1 MNKTMRFCSFIF
13 IMLGIFLLASCGTG
27 KSGIKGQLTYEA
39 KRNELEVTAEFEKN
53 SKLEE
58 SGTSVSIKLYTEE
71 ESFKTSKTASVQD
84 GIQAQVSFTNLE
96 QNTKYILKLF
106 VSVDGYEE
114 ELDRIEASTKN
125 EGDSEETAIEINT
138 VEEFLNIK
146 NDTSA
151 YYKLN
156 ADLDLTDE
164 GTVSLFTS
172 SSKFTGTFDGGNHTI
187 KNYKLTSTEYAG
199 LFGYISEAVIKN
211 LVLENV
217 SIEMTNSTKNFGAV
231 AGRADQST
239 IENVRV
245 NGCTVTNSSYSTS
258 DVFIGGFI
266 GRSDGSVMTDCS
278 IENVSLTLT
287 AVKPS
292 SSNLSYIGLF
302 AGHILGV
309 SELTSCSAG
318 GQATVGLTGTGMIS
332 VGGFA
337 GVNDSARLLKSCY
350 TVGTLAVTK
359 TGASNSKELTVGGFI
374 GKNITG
380 QCNLEDC
387 LAVADITVLSN
398 AEEDTAR
405 TTALATAAY
414 IGGFIG
420 RVEISPLGIAKCY
433 YASKETGL
441 KIICK
446 AAEEENADSFKA
458 SLTIAKA
465 SANATPKI
473 TEVYAYDAVSAIEGM
488 ELDTSDVSAEHITV
502 LSEALQNILKNRA

>member
-1 MNKTMRFCSFIF
+1 MNKIFKFCSFIF
-13 IMLGIFLLASCGTG
+13 IMLGIFLLSACATG
-27 KSGIKGQLTYEA
+27 ASGIKGQLTYEA

-53 SKLEE
+53 AKLEE
-58 SGTSVSIKLYTEE
+58 SGTSVSIKLYTAD

-96 QNTKYILKLF
+96 QNTTYILKLF
-106 VSVDGYEE
+106 VSVGGYEE
-114 ELDRIEASTKN
+114 ELDKIEAATKN

-138 VEEFLNIK
+138 VDEFLNIK
-146 NDTSA
+146 NDVSA

-156 ADLDLTDE
+156 ADLDLENE
-164 GTVSLFTS
+164 GTISLFTS
-172 SSKFTGTFDGGNHTI
+172 SSKFSGTFDGGNHTI

-199 LFGYISEAVIKN
+199 LFGYTSNAVIKN
-211 LVLENV
+211 LILENA
-217 SIEMTNSTKNFGAV
+217 SIELTNSTKNFGAV

-239 IENVRV
+239 IENVKV

-258 DVFIGGFI
+258 DVFVGGFI
-266 GRSDGSVMTDCS
+266 GRSDGSILNNCG

-309 SELTSCSAG
+309 SEFTSCSAI
-318 GQATVGLTGTGMIS
+318 GQASVGLTGTGMIS

-350 TVGTLAVTK
+350 SMGTLAVTK

-387 LAVADITVLSN
+387 LAVTDITVLSN
-398 AEEDTAR
+398 SAEETAA
-405 TTALATAAY
+405 TTTLATTAY
-414 IGGFIG
+414 IGGFAG
-420 RVEISPLGIAKCY
+420 KVEISPLGISKCY
-433 YASKETGL
+433 YASKEAGL

-446 AAEEENADSFKA
+446 AAEEENSDKFKA
-458 SLTIAKA
+458 SLTIAQA
-465 SANATPKI
+465 SANVIGKI
-473 TEVYAYDAVSAIEGM
+473 TDVYAYDAVSAVEGM
-488 ELDTSDVSAEHITV
+488 EFDNSNVSAEQIGI
-502 LSEALQNILKNRA
+502 LSEALQNVLKNRA